1 MLVQGHIT
9 DEEEESGL
17 TAAVSTEL
25 RLWLHPGLPRLR
37 GGLCGSHFVCTW
49 PKGVVNSQK
58 PRGSL
63 GELCV
68 RDLSNEPRK

>member
-49 PKGVVNSQK
+49 PKGV
-58 PRGSL
+58 
-63 GELCV
+63 GEQSETQRFPWGALCKG
-68 RDLSNEPRK
+68 PQQ